1 MEADGSSCGEY
12 GVCDDGNG
20 GAAMAMAVGAMMI
33 RLVRSPVLGAN
44 LAAFPARMCGQTV
57 VILGFV
63 MKCAVTFAGP
73 RATPTAL
80 ERAK

>member
-1 MEADGSSCGEY
+1 MAT
-12 GVCDDGNG
+12 G
-20 GAAMAMAVGAMMI
+20 GAAMAMAVGAIMI
-33 RLVRSPVLGAN
+33 RLVISPVLGAN
-44 LAAFPARMCGQTV
+44 LAAFPARMCGQTIV

-63 MKCAVTFAGP
+63 MKCAVTFVGRTP